1 MKYFEDFEI
10 GQKIVGTD
18 EYLVTKEEL
27 LEFGRRWDPAPFHAD
42 EEMAKKS
49 VFGGLVAPG
58 AFLLAIQT
66 CLMHKYEDRMG
77 KSAALAR
84 LETDELCFVNP
95 VRPGD
100 SISFEMECVEK
111 RGSQSRP
118 DRGIITDAITLKNQN
133 GEIVMT
139 LKNTILVA
147 KRSQVQ
153 V

>member
-1 MKYFEDFEI
+1 M
-10 GQKIVGTD
+10 
-18 EYLVTKEEL
+18 VTKEEI

-42 EEMAKKS
+42 EKAAKS
-49 VFGGLVAPG
+49 TMFGGIIAPG

-66 CLMHKYEDRMG
+66 YLMHKYEDQMG

-84 LETDELCFVNP
+84 LATDELRFVSP

-111 RGSQSRP
+111 RESQSRP
-118 DRGIITDAITLKNQN
+118 DQGIVTDAITLKNQK

-147 KRSQVQ
+147 KRPQEQV
-153 V
+153 